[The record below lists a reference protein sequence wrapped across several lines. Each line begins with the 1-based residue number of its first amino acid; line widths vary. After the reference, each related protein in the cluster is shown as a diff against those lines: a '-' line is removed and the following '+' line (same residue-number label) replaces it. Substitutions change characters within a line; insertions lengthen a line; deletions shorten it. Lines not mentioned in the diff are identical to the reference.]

1 MIVAETSVDYKNLYG
16 YFNKIFKTNNF
27 NVFLREKKGQVIS
40 KSLYKYKNY
49 KKFKI
54 DDNSDLFISLKK
66 NKIDLVVGTLST
78 ILLESWI
85 IGVPSIVIKINFD
98 YGSHLYEDGLV
109 DLVEN
114 VNDVN
119 RVIKKNLNLTKQE
132 IATRRNLIWDD
143 NFAFNRTKLRMGL
156 DI

>member
-1 MIVAETSVDYKNLYG
+1 ME

-27 NVFLREKKGQVIS
+27 NVFLREKKD
-40 KSLYKYKNY
+40 KSFPNLYKYKNY

-78 ILLESWI
+78 ILLEIWI
-85 IGVPSIVIKINFD
+85 IGVPSIVIKTNFD